1 MIKKKTPFL
10 VGLFVI
16 IGTLL
21 GTSAIVWIGASKY
34 FKKGTTYVTYFDESV
49 QGLQVD
55 SKVKYRGVE
64 VGWVKSIDVAPD
76 SRLIEVVMKIDFEGN
91 LTEKNIA
98 RLEPAGLTG
107 MVFIDL
113 DNAKP
118 EDYKRTPRL
127 TFEPDYPVIPSVP
140 SDIQR
145 IMTNI
150 NEISENI
157 KKIDFDGISRQV
169 KSTIKAVEL
178 LVNNQQMKNIMINL
192 DATSESL
199 AKISEKLKNITGD
212 DSIKEI
218 VTEAKNT
225 LKNTSTILN
234 KMAKEV
240 DSLNI
245 AEAAE
250 KTNRFLDDIKK
261 RSNTITIETQ
271 RTIENIRR
279 ASEALEELTERLK
292 DNPSD
297 IIFSEPP
304 PKDVVN

>member
-1 MIKKKTPFL
+1 MIKKKAPFL

-76 SRLIEVVMKIDFEGN
+76 NRLIEVVMKIDFEGD
-91 LTEKNIA
+91 LSEKNIA
-98 RLEPAGLTG
+98 KLEPAGLTG

-113 DNAKP
+113 DNAKS
-118 EDYKRTPRL
+118 EDYKKTPRL
-127 TFEPDYPVIPSVP
+127 TFRPGYPVIPSVP
-140 SDIQR
+140 SNTQR

-150 NEISENI
+150 NEISDNI
-157 KKIDFDGISRQV
+157 KKIDFDGISRQI
-169 KSTIKAVEL
+169 KSTTKAIEL
-178 LVNNQQMKNIMINL
+178 LVNNEQMKNIIINL
-192 DATSESL
+192 EATSESL
-199 AKISEKLKNITGD
+199 AKISERLKNVTGD
-212 DSIKEI
+212 DSIREI
-218 VTEAKNT
+218 VGEVKNT
-225 LKNTSTILN
+225 LKNTNAILN
-234 KMAKEV
+234 KAAKEM

-245 AEAAE
+245 AEVTD
-250 KTNRFLDDIKK
+250 KTNQFLDDIKK
-261 RSNTITIETQ
+261 KSYSITIETQ

-279 ASEALEELTERLK
+279 ASEVLEELTERLK

>member
-118 EDYKRTPRL
+118 EDHKRTPRL

>member
-250 KTNRFLDDIKK
+250 KTNRFFDDIKK